1 MENYKCHCK
10 EDNAKAGK
18 EIYYCYLCK
27 LPEPVKSR
35 QERLNLWIAKVVEKS
50 KGMYSDQI
58 LKEAIDK
65 FNKANP
71 I

>member
-1 MENYKCHCK
+1 MNHTCTCLIGNK
-10 EDNAKAGK
+10 KAGK
-18 EIYYCYLCK
+18 EIYSCNVCK
-27 LPEPVKSR
+27 KPEPVKSR